1 MRFVL
6 VLSTILIL
14 TGAVT
19 RVDAQQTLTMDQAV
33 QMALQSNWSIAQSEN
48 AVETAH
54 ADKLSASGN
63 YLPTVSLS
71 AGWNR
76 NQEDRTSPSTQVI
89 DGVAAPLQSTFR
101 VTNSFSTGVDAQ
113 YTIFD
118 GLRREGTSSSASARA
133 TAAELNATRTK
144 QSVVFQVERA
154 YVNVLRAAHL
164 VKVSEE
170 NLKRDQ
176 RQLERITESNKV
188 GALSLADVYRQQS
201 QVANDELDQITAQ
214 NNYDKAK
221 ADLIALIGG
230 DVFENYNIAD
240 PSITAEISETQLAE
254 TRSLYANESELS
266 KRALTARPDYLSSSE
281 VFEASGSGVTAA
293 RSGYFPSV
301 TAFAG
306 YSLNNTEIS
315 TLPENK
321 NINWGLNLRW
331 NLFDGFQTNQALQS
345 ALASQRDAQISLKQ
359 AERDINVEVRKAL
372 LDLEAARKAYEVS
385 QKGLVS
391 AQQDHRIAEE
401 RYNLGAGTLLDLLVA
416 NAGLV
421 NAQASRVNG
430 ACDYVIAKRNVEF
443 VLGERTY

>member
-1 MRFVL
+1 MRFL
-6 VLSTILIL
+6 VIPTTLLIL
-14 TGAVT
+14 AGSAMPVC
-19 RVDAQQTLTMDQAV
+19 AQQTLTMEQAV
-33 QMALQSNWSIAQSEN
+33 QLALQSNWSIAQSQN
-48 AVETAH
+48 TVEAAH
-54 ADKLSASGN
+54 ADALSSSGN

-89 DGVAAPLQSTFR
+89 GGVAAPLQTTFR
-101 VTNSFSTGVDAQ
+101 VTNSFSTGIDAQ

-118 GLRREGTSSSASARA
+118 GFRREGTRGNASSRA
-133 TAAELNATRTK
+133 TGAELDATRTK

-154 YVNVLRAAHL
+154 YVNVLRNKNL

-201 QVANDELDQITAQ
+201 QVANDELDMITAQ
-214 NNYDKAK
+214 NNYDKSK
-221 ADLIALIGG
+221 ADLISLIGAN
-230 DVFENYNIAD
+230 VFESYNIAD
-240 PSITAEISETQLAE
+240 SSLIAEISDTQLAE
-254 TRSLYANESELS
+254 TKALFANETELN
-266 KRALTARPDYLSSSE
+266 KRALTSRPDYLSYSE
-281 VFEASGSGVTAA
+281 SYEASGSGVTAA
-293 RSGYFPSV
+293 RSGYFPSI

-306 YSLNNTEIS
+306 YSLTNTEIS
-315 TLPENK
+315 TLSDNK
-321 NINWGLNLRW
+321 NINWGLNIRW
-331 NLFDGFQTNQALQS
+331 NLFDGFQTNQSLQN
-345 ALASQRDAQISLKQ
+345 ALATKRNAEISMRQ

-421 NAQASRVNG
+421 NAQASRVNA
-430 ACDYVIAKRNVEF
+430 ACDYVIAKRNVEY